1 MKKSHIAVHRAVA
14 AVVGGMAVV
23 LAAPAFADN
32 EAGLEEVVVTAR
44 KREEN
49 LQDVSMSITAIPAA
63 EIEKLGIQDVEDV
76 ARLDASLIYDKGY
89 SATDNRISIRGL
101 SPTRGRVNVAIL
113 VDGIDTSSESIS
125 FGGGSL
131 LATNRLLDLQAVEIV
146 KGPQSALY
154 GRSAF
159 AGAVQYVTKDPAK
172 ESEGSIRGSYGD
184 YGRYD
189 LTGSWSGPL
198 TDTFGLRVNAVYWN
212 QDGIHKNIVTGRKV
226 GDGDGWGIAFT
237 GKWEPTES
245 MDAKVRIEYAN
256 DHYGQF
262 PTAQLPINLVS
273 ARPTTG
279 SQCLTVGTG
288 APVAAVG
295 GRCPTGSQRVYSGT
309 TVLPPGFVLPPGS
322 GNPAYPGT
330 FFGSN
335 HVYSS
340 VGLVPEASALPVK
353 LDPNPYTGQ
362 DYEGSNREVFRAS
375 AVLNWNA
382 EHGTFS
388 SLTGYTDAYF
398 SFDEDGD
405 FDSGV
410 VNGVDLASRAAR
422 FDNENDT
429 TQFSQEFRYRS
440 DFDGALNFMMGALYW
455 QEKAAQTTRSI
466 NTFCLSPVPANTFF
480 PGQPPIAASCTQ
492 GGKVIS
498 ANQLMAQMTPIP
510 RLNSREIEHTS
521 LFGMLEF
528 DLSEAMKVTF
538 EGRYADETETV
549 VGVNC
554 SASLTTPG
562 AGPPGTPPVACQDP
576 SFPGF
581 QVFGP
586 SINYLYPF
594 FNPFAPAAPGAG
606 VKQAPGTQVELE
618 STHSYFAPRI
628 TFEYRGGDNALY
640 YLSWARGVKPGGIST
655 VTAGSWQDADYDG
668 LYDEF
673 KFKDEKIEEFELG
686 AKLQTADGRFRFN
699 PAIFLIN
706 YDDKQTGAQLIT
718 PSGIAVGRLLNAG
731 QAEVRGLELDTQWAP
746 NENWLFGI
754 NYSYLDT
761 EFTDFPFTS
770 TSATDAVRADGCE
783 RRFDTAANAR
793 LCFFNLKGKEL
804 ERAPRHSVV
813 GLARWS
819 TAMGDAFG
827 GTGVRFFIEGD
838 MQHQSKRFIDF
849 FNRVQLDSYSVA
861 NLRIGLT
868 SDKWDVLVYA
878 NNITDDD
885 TVQGGS
891 ANPGDVAQSLADP
904 SNFSPAN
911 TAGVTLPDPRIIGI
925 RFGYR
930 FGGR

>member
-1 MKKSHIAVHRAVA
+1 MSKTQVTVQRAVA
-14 AVVGGMAVV
+14 AIVGAMAMVI
-23 LAAPAFADN
+23 AMPAVADN
-32 EAGLEEVVVTAR
+32 ESGLEEIVVTAR

-131 LATNRLLDLQAVEIV
+131 LATTRLLDLQAVEIV

-172 ESEGSIRGSYGD
+172 VEEGSIRGSYGD

-198 TDTFGLRVNAVYWN
+198 NDTVGLRVNAVYWN

-226 GDGDGWGIAFT
+226 GDGDGWGIALT
-237 GKWEPTES
+237 GKWEPSES
-245 MDAKVRIEYAN
+245 MSAKLRIEYAD
-256 DHYGQF
+256 DHFGQF
-262 PTAQLPINLVS
+262 PTAQLPINEVA
-273 ARPTTG
+273 ARPTAG
-279 SQCLTVGTG
+279 SQCLVVGSG
-288 APVAAVG
+288 AAVAAVG
-295 GRCPTGSQRVYSGT
+295 GRCPTGSQRVYSPT

-340 VGLVPEASALPVK
+340 VGLVPKASALRVK
-353 LDPNPYTGQ
+353 LDPNPVTGR
-362 DYEGSNREVFRAS
+362 DYEGSNREVLRAS

-382 EHGTFS
+382 EHGTFT

-440 DFDGALNFMMGALYW
+440 DFDGIFNFMGGVLYW

-466 NTFCLSPVPANTFF
+466 NVFCLAPVPANTFF
-480 PGQPPIAASCTQ
+480 PGQPPIPASCTQ
-492 GGKVIS
+492 GGKVLT
-498 ANQLMAQMTPIP
+498 ANQVMAQMTPIP
-510 RLNSREIEHTS
+510 RLNAREIEHTS
-521 LFGMLEF
+521 MFGMVEF
-528 DLSEAMKVTF
+528 DVTDRLKVSF
-538 EGRYADETETV
+538 EGRYADETEKV

-594 FNPFAPAAPGAG
+594 FNPFAPVAPGAG
-606 VKQAPGTQVELE
+606 VRQAPGTQVELE
-618 STHSYFAPRI
+618 STHSYFAPRATI
-628 TFEYRGGDNALY
+628 EYRAGEHALY
-640 YLSWARGVKPGGIST
+640 YLSWAKGVKPGGIST

-673 KFKDEKIEEFELG
+673 KFKDEKIQEYELG
-686 AKLQTADGRFRFN
+686 AKLQTADGRLRFN
-699 PAIFLIN
+699 PAIFYIK

-731 QAEVRGLELDTQWAP
+731 KATVEGLELDSQWAP
-746 NENWLFGI
+746 NQNWLFGL
-754 NYSYLDT
+754 NYSFLRSK
-761 EFTDFPFTS
+761 FTDFPFSS
-770 TSATDAVRADGCE
+770 TSATDAVRVNGCG
-783 RRFDTAANAR
+783 RQFDTANNAK
-793 LCFFNLKGKEL
+793 LCFFNLRGNQL
-804 ERAPRHSVV
+804 ERAPKHSLV

-819 TAMGDAFG
+819 TPVGDLFG
-827 GTGVRFFIEGD
+827 SSGARFFIEGD
-838 MQHQSKRFIDF
+838 MQYQSKRYIDF
-849 FNRVQLDSYSVA
+849 FNRVQLDSYTLG
-861 NLRIGLT
+861 NLRIGVS
-868 SDKWDVLVYA
+868 SDRWDLLVYA

-891 ANPGDVAQSLADP
+891 SNPGDVAQSLADP

-911 TAGVTLPDPRIIGI
+911 TTGVTMPDPRIIGV

-930 FGGR
+930 FGGN